1 MDCVGERKG
10 CVGERKGCVGER
22 KDLVVDE
29 MKDFVVVEAK
39 DDVVEK
45 NDVVE
50 TNAVDETRYSAG
62 AVDEANCFVDEANEF
77 AVDSMRELRSDS
89 DASYKMRGQT
99 QTEAF
104 LDSVPGTFHDSV
116 LERCHR
122 PSSSSG
128 DRPLIGST
136 N

>member
-1 MDCVGERKG
+1 MD

>member
-1 MDCVGERKG
+1 MD

-39 DDVVEK
+39 DDVVEVKDDVVEK
-45 NDVVE
+45 NDVAE

-89 DASYKMRGQT
+89 DASYKTRGQT

>member
-1 MDCVGERKG
+1 MD

-116 LERCHR
+116 LERYHR